1 AFVACSQGVAFVG
14 FVMMCYG
21 GSQIL
26 SSLLFGKL
34 AELTNKQACV
44 YTATTAQI
52 ALDLF
57 LLFWTIDESSV
68 GPLFLTSIVSG
79 MIDAVWNSQL
89 LALQGE
95 LFPEDQ
101 VAAFASY
108 KVWESL
114 GYLVGF
120 AYSTAVCTRHK
131 LLVML
136 GLLALSTAC
145 FTVHNLTRRKETK
158 LRVEPK

>member
-1 AFVACSQGVAFVG
+1 
-14 FVMMCYG
+14 MMCYG

-44 YTATTAQI
+44 YTRCNNCSD

-95 LFPEDQ
+95 LFFRRIKWPP
-101 VAAFASY
+101 SRPT
-108 KVWESL
+108 KCGESL
-114 GYLVGF
+114 GYIVGIF
-120 AYSTAVCTRHK
+120 LQHGRVLTRHK
-131 LLVML
+131 A
-136 GLLALSTAC
+136 GW
-145 FTVHNLTRRKETK
+145 
-158 LRVEPK
+158 